1 MQKSDDL
8 QDALAFSIL
17 SNNLL
22 NSMTEKHNIPDTNS
36 PVDNIIGE
44 VDPDTFKCHDCHQ
57 WLPISELSN
66 HEFVIHPHCKKCL
79 PPLDYSKLAMPLMIQ
94 TFPKMIAKDLIT
106 VQPMPSPN
114 EVSAFFK
121 KVYK

>member
-1 MQKSDDL
+1 MPKSNDVADSL
-8 QDALAFSIL
+8 AMAAFIAKKQQDVVDHHS
-17 SNNLL
+17 
-22 NSMTEKHNIPDTNS
+22 IPDTNG
-36 PVDNIIGE
+36 PIDNIIGE